1 MGSAPELFFYIEM
14 NGAGGAGTENSAS
27 DQPAAKETPPTPTLQ
42 DTEWYWG
49 DISRE
54 EASEKLSGLPDGAFL
69 VRDASNRVPGQ
80 YTLTLRKDNCTR
92 LVRILQRDGLFGFCE
107 PMTFSSVPDL
117 IAHHQQHTLAHYNP
131 TLDVTLTLPVSRRT
145 QSQET
150 TEQCDD
156 DLYDSC
162 AEIRQEM
169 QQQNKK
175 ILETSRQDQCGLQDS
190 EEKTQ
195 QELKERLCAEEEQR
209 CEDDDD
215 GGDEGVR
222 CLEEASWFV
231 GNLSRA
237 EAEELLEGK
246 PSGAF
251 LIRSSSSKK
260 DCYACSVV
268 VNDEVR
274 HCVILHTP
282 RGFGF
287 AEPYDLHGSLKALVQ
302 HYHRTSLAQ
311 HNRALDVRLAFPV
324 HTPHTT
330 HTPSVPS

>member
-1 MGSAPELFFYIEM
+1 MRFSLGSSEGNTHTPFSMASAPEVFFYIVM
-14 NGAGGAGTENSAS
+14 NGAGGAGTENSAA
-27 DQPAAKETPPTPTLQ
+27 DQPPVKEAPPPPSLQ
-42 DTEWYWG
+42 DAEWYWG

-54 EASEKLSGLPDGAFL
+54 EASEKLSSLPDGAFL

-80 YTLTLRKDNCTR
+80 YTLSLRKDNSTR

-107 PMTFSSVPDL
+107 PLTFSSVPDL
-117 IAHHQQHTLAHYNP
+117 ISHHQQHTLAQYNHA
-131 TLDVTLTLPVSRRT
+131 LDITLTLPVSRYT
-145 QSQET
+145 QQKTVET
-150 TEQCDD
+150 LRED
-156 DLYDSC
+156 
-162 AEIRQEM
+162 
-169 QQQNKK
+169 
-175 ILETSRQDQCGLQDS
+175 
-190 EEKTQ
+190 EEERVQ
-195 QELKERLCAEEEQR
+195 QELRERVCAEEEEQH
-209 CEDDDD
+209 CEEHGDEGYNDDDD
-215 GGDEGVR
+215 EESMR

-246 PSGAF
+246 PTGAF
-251 LIRSSSSKK
+251 LIRSSGTRK

-274 HCVILHTP
+274 HCVILRTP

-302 HYHRTSLAQ
+302 HYHHTSLAQ

-324 HTPHTT
+324 HTSHSPHTP
-330 HTPSVPS
+330 HTPSVLS